1 MNTLNRVT
9 RFLQAW
15 QEDNYEAMNALSQ
28 HGHDDL
34 QDKLES
40 LGYDVNSFEIES
52 ISKGG
57 NPRKVRA
64 ELSIADNTSNIS
76 FDVYIDDNPFG
87 TPVDEGIDLDSVLLG
102 LRKIKPESK
111 KEESDE

>member
-15 QEDNYEAMNALSQ
+15 QDDNFEAMNELSITAN
-28 HGHDDL
+28 DDL
-34 QDKLES
+34 EDHLVGI
-40 LGYDVNSFEIES
+40 GYDVDNFEIES
-52 ISKGG
+52 ISKGS

-76 FDVYIDDNPFG
+76 FDVYINDNPFG

-102 LRKIKPESK
+102 LRKIENG
-111 KEESDE
+111 